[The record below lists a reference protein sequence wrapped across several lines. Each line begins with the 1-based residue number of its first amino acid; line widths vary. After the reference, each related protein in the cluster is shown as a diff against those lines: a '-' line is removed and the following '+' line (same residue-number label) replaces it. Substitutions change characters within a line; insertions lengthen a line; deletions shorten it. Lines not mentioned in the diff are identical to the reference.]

1 MTLSEDEL
9 TIATVLSRLESL
21 CEEIL
26 EILDGEPL
34 MVPLERMDIMYRKNR
49 KLESADVLWVGPD
62 TRKGEL
68 GRSKETRVLERVTG
82 ELDWYYLDLRGCGSD
97 IVCREDLIRHSLK
110 IAGYFVDR
118 RPSFQFQVNHPSH
131 LDFSVPRHLIS
142 LVHQLHATIMNTRYL
157 VHAVDKSERDV
168 RWQFSYLQVLE
179 ALGLTDEVL
188 PLRAPPPAPGEAEQA
203 SKTRILRKSW
213 KNLELTSVPMD
224 LGMWPVSE
232 VQICELRGFGPQDE

>member
-68 GRSKETRVLERVTG
+68 GRSKETRVLERVT
-82 ELDWYYLDLRGCGSD
+82 
-97 IVCREDLIRHSLK
+97 DLIRHSLK